1 MTTRARVGV
10 TRFFFKNIA
19 DTIAEK
25 SGIPVLQVYPGNN

>member
-19 DTIAEK
+19 DKLAEQ
-25 SGIPVLQVYPGNN
+25 SRVPVMQVYPDDD